1 MNTARSPTYFWDAP
15 MVYPMRLL
23 IIATLLLASSLAF
36 GQQSDSTMYH
46 KLNGQAD
53 VLAVYYHQDFWKS
66 GQLKTEG
73 WVYLKKL
80 DGKKRYYRYGSWKE
94 YYKNGKLKSEIVY
107 KKDKIISKVFDKII
121 ETKEDDWGLYQ
132 LLDIAVLIYKDG
144 NINSILQTEN
154 QYTPQH
160 FLTQKITPPTP
171 SNEYELFISEIAPI
185 RIDEPDFVEIFV
197 NTPLEVCE
205 KRDVKGLYKKA
216 RKGEIKGFTG
226 IDSPYEAPQKPAIEI
241 FTNQQSIQESVDLCY
256 QHILPKINV

>member
-94 YYKNGKLKSEIVY
+94 YYKNGIQIVQANY
-107 KKDKIISKVFDKII
+107 PENKGWVEHNRWDLAGN
-121 ETKEDDWGLYQ
+121 KEWECRIQVKTADEFAVANLGREFEGKNYFVKYFLANQ
-132 LLDIAVLIYKDG
+132 LESTGYFKQGQKDG
-144 NINSILQTEN
+144 TWKYYAKSGMVVRQEIYFNGGLLSTRKTEPSA
-154 QYTPQH
+154 T
-160 FLTQKITPPTP
+160 LTQ
-171 SNEYELFISEIAPI
+171 
-185 RIDEPDFVEIFV
+185 
-197 NTPLEVCE
+197 
-205 KRDVKGLYKKA
+205 
-216 RKGEIKGFTG
+216 
-226 IDSPYEAPQKPAIEI
+226 Q
-241 FTNQQSIQESVDLCY
+241 
-256 QHILPKINV
+256 